1 MILTKDG
8 KVLTKDGKVLKS
20 ASSGGFGKA
29 KLVATGK
36 PIYVT
41 GDNGEQYLGGMFQ
54 LDNPIQPNKFYYVK
68 RFDYNYWGFYSAI
81 LETYILDGR
90 IESSTAPMSMEEN
103 MSDFI
108 VTGTCR
114 IISETSLYLL
124 PPINYTFKPSSNY
137 ENMIYIDEADYV
149 EIYELQITFGGNE

>member
-20 ASSGGFGKA
+20 ASSGGFGEA

-41 GDNGEQYLGGMFQ
+41 ENNEEQYLGGIFQ

-68 RFDYNYWGFYSAI
+68 RFDYNYWGFYSAV
-81 LETYILDGR
+81 LETCILSGR
-90 IESSTAPMSMEEN
+90 IRSSVAPMSMQEN
-103 MSDFI
+103 VGDFI
-108 VTGTCR
+108 VTGNCQ
-114 IISETSLYLL
+114 IIDETSLYLI

-149 EIYELQITFGGNE
+149 EIYELPINLGGNE